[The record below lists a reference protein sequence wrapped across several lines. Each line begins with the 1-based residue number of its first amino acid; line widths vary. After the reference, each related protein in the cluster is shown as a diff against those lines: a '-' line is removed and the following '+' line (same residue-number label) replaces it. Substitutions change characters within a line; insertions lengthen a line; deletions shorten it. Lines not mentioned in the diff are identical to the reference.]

1 MLLLVTAGAVLAGL
15 YRWPW
20 WSPAA
25 IAGAGA
31 FGQAMVIY
39 QTYMALGFG
48 FTQWTNK
55 SIEFFGMYLVVSY
68 ALYYL
73 MRGLVRGGAWI
84 GRKIRGDRSA
94 SQEVR

>member
-25 IAGAGA
+25 LAAAGA

-39 QTYMALGFG
+39 KPYKAMGYSLTA
-48 FTQWTNK
+48 WINK
-55 SIEFFGMYLVVSY
+55 SIEFFGMYLVVAI
-68 ALYYL
+68 ALYAIG
-73 MRGLVRGGAWI
+73 RGLVALVR
-84 GRKIRGDRSA
+84 RVRTSA
-94 SQEVR
+94 